1 LLIVKDFLK
10 KSEFYNY
17 WKRIMNHTKSA
28 FIKLALDC
36 QVLKFGEFTLKSGR
50 LSPYFFNAGLF
61 YEGNALRQLGQFY
74 AQTLL
79 DHEAQ
84 FDHLFGPAYKGLPLA
99 TATAIAL
106 SELGKETTVTFNRK
120 ERKNHGEGG
129 QLIGA
134 PLTGDTII
142 IDDVIT
148 AGTAFRESQTLINTH
163 GGHLKAVI
171 IALDRCE
178 RGLTK
183 ESTLQEI
190 KAQGIEV
197 YSIITL
203 FDLIDYLKSIHQNEE
218 VKKLKAYQA
227 TYGY

>member
-1 LLIVKDFLK
+1 
-10 KSEFYNY
+10 
-17 WKRIMNHTKSA
+17 MNQMKSA

-50 LSPYFFNAGLF
+50 ISPYFFNAGLF
-61 YEGNALRQLGQFY
+61 YQGNALRQLGQFY
-74 AQTLL
+74 AKTLL
-79 DHEAQ
+79 EHQAE

-106 SELGKETTVTFNRK
+106 AELGQETTVTFNRK
-120 ERKNHGEGG
+120 EVKNHGEGG

-134 PLTGDTII
+134 PLTGKTIV

-148 AGTAFRESQTLINTH
+148 AGTAFRESQILIKEN
-163 GGHLKAVI
+163 GGQLTGVI

-178 RGLTK
+178 RGLTQ
-183 ESTLQEI
+183 ESALAEI
-190 KAQGIEV
+190 KAQGINV

-203 FDLIDYLKSIHQNEE
+203 FDLIDYLKSTNQNEQ
-218 VKKLKAYQA
+218 VKKLEAYQA
-227 TYGY
+227 LYGC